1 MAISDISL
9 TTGMRSNLLSLQAT
23 VSLLDRTQERLSTG
37 KKVNTAMD
45 NPVSFFAAQSLT
57 SRASVIDGLKDAM
70 GQAVQT
76 IEAADKGITAI
87 TTMIEQAK
95 GIAQSAQSA
104 TSIYDKITLNDVQ
117 GGTASTVTLT
127 FNATLTAGAII
138 TVGGVAFT
146 AVATTNLTSTQFNIS
161 GDADAKAESL
171 RAQIAATTSL
181 SLYTATTSGG
191 GIITFSKVDA
201 TYGDAANVETS
212 EIQSNQSTS
221 ASVAAVAGTEGDTI
235 TLSLASGTEV
245 LHATYS
251 RAIANGSDSSN
262 YWFAGNSTT
271 TTTNTEDATTLA
283 AKINANTDATGAG
296 YAATAK
302 DGVVT
307 LTRSKYDITS
317 SMVTAATTYGVALSS
332 TETSELSTL
341 VTQYNTLRTQLDELA
356 EDAGYKG
363 KNLLEAQTLTVKF
376 EGANLDVVGFN
387 AKTAGLGITQATWT
401 TGGSIDTDITALDN
415 ALTKLRT
422 ESSKMSGNLSIISVR
437 EDFSKNM
444 INTLTEGAD
453 KLTLADTNE
462 EGANMLMLQTR
473 QSLSTTALS
482 LSAQAAQSVLQL
494 FG

>member
-1 MAISDISL
+1 MAISDVSL

-57 SRASVIDGLKDAM
+57 SRASIIDSLKDAM

-104 TSIYDKITLNDVQ
+104 SSIYDKITLNNVS
-117 GGTASTVTLT
+117 GGTPDTVTLT
-127 FNATLTAGAII
+127 IADSLTAGAIV
-138 TVGGVAFT
+138 TVGGVGFT
-146 AVATTNLTSTQFNIS
+146 AITTGTATATQFMVD
-161 GDADAKAESL
+161 GTADHAVENL
-171 RAQIAATTSL
+171 RAKIAATTSL
-181 SLYTATTSGG
+181 SLYTATTAAGV
-191 GIITFSKVDA
+191 ITFSKVDA
-201 TYGDAANVETS
+201 KYGDPIIVNENDITSSET
-212 EIQSNQSTS
+212 TS
-221 ASVAAVAGTEGDTI
+221 ASVAVVDGVRGDNI
-235 TLSLASGTEV
+235 TLNLASGTQV
-245 LHATYS
+245 LHAFYNRYLIET
-251 RAIANGSDSSN
+251 DSQSAFWYADPNSN
-262 YWFAGNSTT
+262 DNAA
-271 TTTNTEDATTLA
+271 DATRLA
-283 AKINANTDATGAG
+283 ALINYNPDVKGAG

-317 SMVTAATTYGVALSS
+317 SMVTAATSYGVALSS

-387 AKTAGLGITQATWT
+387 AKTAGLGISAATWT